1 MKHFSKLFILLL
13 LAAFQLPASSVIT
26 LDEAV
31 ASAMENNTD
40 LATAQVSLQTAM
52 RNNSLSSSFIPDISI
67 EGGVSLSGMS
77 ITDRTAG
84 TLGTDVSLGISLSL
98 DSSLISETKINAI
111 AEESALLSY
120 IMTAESVE
128 EAVTLAYWNIAL
140 IKDSIQS
147 AELALQ
153 DARERLESLESQ
165 YEAGSAD
172 LMDVRSA
179 ELDMLNYENS
189 LAGYEAQLELA
200 YIAFSQLT
208 GITSRDFETEEIP
221 VLPALNLPDAKTL
234 EALYSSNSTM
244 LKSLEKNIESAQAQ
258 KDSTRSSLQLPSVSI
273 SASYDLGPTVP
284 AGSLNDY
291 RTDRGSVTVG
301 FTIPVSAWIPGSD
314 EDLSVKAAQD
324 EVTKAAISL
333 EDGKNDFLYS
343 LEEALSSYNQ
353 ALLSLDIAERTLSI
367 AEETYRLA
375 QERYEAGLIS
385 LEDVSDAQRDML
397 DAEFQISQC
406 RIEILT
412 SLYSIA
418 FDTGLDLEDLITL
431 YTAEETNE

>member
-13 LAAFQLPASSVIT
+13 LVAFQLPASSVIT

-77 ITDRTAG
+77 IAERSSG
-84 TLGTDVSLGISLSL
+84 TFGTDVSLGISLSL
-98 DSSLISETKINAI
+98 NSSVISEAKINEI

-140 IKDSIQS
+140 IKENIQS

-165 YEAGSAD
+165 YEAGTAD
-172 LMDVRSA
+172 LMDVRNG
-179 ELDMLNYENS
+179 ELDVLNYENS

-208 GITSRDFETEEIP
+208 EITSRDFETEEIP
-221 VLPALNLPDAKTL
+221 VLPELNLPGAGTL
-234 EALYSSNSTM
+234 AALYSSNSTM
-244 LKSLEKNIESAQAQ
+244 LKSLEKNVESAQVQ
-258 KDSTRSSLQLPSVSI
+258 KDSTRSSLQFPSVSI

-284 AGSLNDY
+284 VSSWSDY
-291 RTDRGSVTVG
+291 RTDRGSVSVG
-301 FTIPVSAWIPGSD
+301 FTIPVSAWIPGSE

-324 EVTKAAISL
+324 EVAKASISL
-333 EDGKNDFLYS
+333 EDGKNEFLYS
-343 LEEALSSYNQ
+343 LEEAVSSYGQ

-367 AEETYRLA
+367 EEETYRLA

-397 DAEFQISQC
+397 DAELQVSQC

-418 FDTGLDLEDLITL
+418 FDTGLDLDDLITL

>member
-84 TLGTDVSLGISLSL
+84 TFGTDVSLGISLSL

-179 ELDMLNYENS
+179 ELDMLNS
-189 LAGYEAQLELA
+189 WH
-200 YIAFSQLT
+200 T
-208 GITSRDFETEEIP
+208 
-221 VLPALNLPDAKTL
+221 
-234 EALYSSNSTM
+234 
-244 LKSLEKNIESAQAQ
+244 
-258 KDSTRSSLQLPSVSI
+258 
-273 SASYDLGPTVP
+273 
-284 AGSLNDY
+284 
-291 RTDRGSVTVG
+291 
-301 FTIPVSAWIPGSD
+301 
-314 EDLSVKAAQD
+314 
-324 EVTKAAISL
+324 
-333 EDGKNDFLYS
+333 
-343 LEEALSSYNQ
+343 
-353 ALLSLDIAERTLSI
+353 
-367 AEETYRLA
+367 
-375 QERYEAGLIS
+375 
-385 LEDVSDAQRDML
+385 
-397 DAEFQISQC
+397 
-406 RIEILT
+406 
-412 SLYSIA
+412 
-418 FDTGLDLEDLITL
+418 
-431 YTAEETNE
+431 

>member
-1 MKHFSKLFILLL
+1 MKYFSKLFILLL

-26 LDEAV
+26 LEEAV
-31 ASAMENNTD
+31 ESAMENNTD
-40 LATAQVSLQTAM
+40 LATAQVSLQTAI

-98 DSSLISETKINAI
+98 DSSVISEAKINAI

-128 EAVTLAYWNIAL
+128 ESVTLAYWNIAL
-140 IKDSIQS
+140 IKDSIRS

-153 DARERLESLESQ
+153 DAGERLKSLESQ
-165 YEAGSAD
+165 YEAGSQD
-172 LMDVRSA
+172 LMDVRNA
-179 ELDMLNYENS
+179 ELDVLNYENS
-189 LAGYEAQLELA
+189 LAGYEARLELA

-221 VLPALNLPDAKTL
+221 VLPKLNLPDAKTL

-244 LKSLEKNIESAQAQ
+244 LKNLEKNIESAQAQ
-258 KDSTRSSLQLPSVSI
+258 KDSTKSSLQLPSVSI
-273 SASYDLGPTVP
+273 SASYDFGPTVP
-284 AGSLNDY
+284 AGSWNEY
-291 RTDRGSVTVG
+291 RTDRGSVSVG
-301 FTIPVSAWIPGSD
+301 FTIPVSAWIPGSS
-314 EDLSVKAAQD
+314 EDLSVKEAQD

-333 EDGKNDFLYS
+333 EEGKNEFLYS

-397 DAEFQISQC
+397 DAELQVSQC

-418 FDTGLDLEDLITL
+418 FDTGLELDDLVTL

>member
-1 MKHFSKLFILLL
+1 MKYFSKLFILLL
-13 LAAFQLPASSVIT
+13 LAAFQLPASSVIA

-31 ASAMENNTD
+31 ESAMENNTD
-40 LATAQVSLQTAM
+40 LATAQVSLQAAI

-98 DSSLISETKINAI
+98 DSSVISETKINAI

-153 DARERLESLESQ
+153 DAGERLESLERQ
-165 YEAGSAD
+165 YEAGIAD
-172 LMDVRSA
+172 LMDVRNA
-179 ELDMLNYENS
+179 ELDVLNYENS
-189 LAGYEAQLELA
+189 LAGYEARLELA

-221 VLPALNLPDAKTL
+221 VLPALSFPDAVTL
-234 EALYSSNSTM
+234 AALYSSNSTM
-244 LKSLEKNIESAQAQ
+244 LKSLEKNVESAQAQ
-258 KDSTRSSLQLPSVSI
+258 KDSTRSSLQLPSISI
-273 SASYDLGPTVP
+273 SASYDFGPTVP
-284 AGSLNDY
+284 AGSWNDY
-291 RTDRGSVTVG
+291 RTDRGSVSVG
-301 FTIPVSAWIPGSD
+301 FTIPVSAWIPGSS

-333 EDGKNDFLYS
+333 EEGKNEFLYS

-375 QERYEAGLIS
+375 QERYETGLIS

-397 DAEFQISQC
+397 DAELQVSQC

-412 SLYSIA
+412 GLYSIA
-418 FDTGLDLEDLITL
+418 FDTGLDLDDLVTL

>member
-77 ITDRTAG
+77 ITDRTTG
-84 TLGTDVSLGISLSL
+84 TFGTDVSLGISLSL

-140 IKDSIQS
+140 IKDSIRS

-165 YEAGSAD
+165 YKAGSAD
-172 LMDVRSA
+172 LMDVRNA
-179 ELDMLNYENS
+179 ELDVLNYENS

-244 LKSLEKNIESAQAQ
+244 IKSLEKNIESAQAQ
-258 KDSTRSSLQLPSVSI
+258 KDSASRSHAPILPSLLAKLSTRPHPSSLYHQSI
-273 SASYDLGPTVP
+273 SIRP
-284 AGSLNDY
+284 
-291 RTDRGSVTVG
+291 
-301 FTIPVSAWIPGSD
+301 
-314 EDLSVKAAQD
+314 
-324 EVTKAAISL
+324 
-333 EDGKNDFLYS
+333 
-343 LEEALSSYNQ
+343 
-353 ALLSLDIAERTLSI
+353 LL
-367 AEETYRLA
+367 
-375 QERYEAGLIS
+375 
-385 LEDVSDAQRDML
+385 
-397 DAEFQISQC
+397 
-406 RIEILT
+406 
-412 SLYSIA
+412 
-418 FDTGLDLEDLITL
+418 
-431 YTAEETNE
+431 

>member
-1 MKHFSKLFILLL
+1 MKHFPKLFILLL

-26 LDEAV
+26 LKEAV
-31 ASAMENNTD
+31 ESAMENNTD
-40 LATAQVSLQTAM
+40 LATAQVSLQTAI

-98 DSSLISETKINAI
+98 DSSVISEAKINAI
-111 AEESALLSY
+111 AEESALLSS
-120 IMTAESVE
+120 IMAAESVE
-128 EAVTLAYWNIAL
+128 ESVTLAYWNIAL
-140 IKDSIQS
+140 IKDSIHS

-153 DARERLESLESQ
+153 DASERLKSLESQ
-165 YEAGSAD
+165 YEAGSQD
-172 LMDVRSA
+172 LMDVRNA
-179 ELDMLNYENS
+179 ELDVLNYENS

-221 VLPALNLPDAKTL
+221 VLPKLNLPDAKTL

-258 KDSTRSSLQLPSVSI
+258 KDSTKSSLQLPSVSI

-284 AGSLNDY
+284 AGSWNDY
-291 RTDRGSVTVG
+291 HTDRGSVTVG

-333 EDGKNDFLYS
+333 EDGKNEFLYS

-353 ALLSLDIAERTLSI
+353 ALLSLSIAERTLSI

-385 LEDVSDAQRDML
+385 LEDVSDVQRDML
-397 DAEFQISQC
+397 DAELQVSGC

-418 FDTGLDLEDLITL
+418 FDTGLELDDLVTL

>member
-1 MKHFSKLFILLL
+1 MKYFSKLFILLL

-26 LDEAV
+26 LEEAV
-31 ASAMENNTD
+31 ESAMENNTD
-40 LATAQVSLQTAM
+40 LATAQVSLQAAI

-98 DSSLISETKINAI
+98 DSSVISEAKINAI

-128 EAVTLAYWNIAL
+128 ESVTLAYWNIAL
-140 IKDSIQS
+140 IKDSIRS

-153 DARERLESLESQ
+153 DAGERLESLESQ

-172 LMDVRSA
+172 LMDVRNA
-179 ELDMLNYENS
+179 ELDVLNYENS
-189 LAGYEAQLELA
+189 LAGYEARLELA

-221 VLPALNLPDAKTL
+221 VLPKLNLPDAKTL

-244 LKSLEKNIESAQAQ
+244 LKNLEKNIESAQAQ
-258 KDSTRSSLQLPSVSI
+258 KDSTKSSLQLPSVSI
-273 SASYDLGPTVP
+273 SASYDFGPTVP
-284 AGSLNDY
+284 AGSWNEY
-291 RTDRGSVTVG
+291 RTDRGSVSVG
-301 FTIPVSAWIPGSD
+301 FTIPVSAWIPSSS
-314 EDLSVKAAQD
+314 EDLSVKEAQD

-333 EDGKNDFLYS
+333 EEGKNEFLYS

-397 DAEFQISQC
+397 DAELQVSQC

-418 FDTGLDLEDLITL
+418 FDTGLELDDLVTL

>member
-1 MKHFSKLFILLL
+1 MKYFSKLFILLL

-26 LDEAV
+26 LEEAV
-31 ASAMENNTD
+31 ESAMENNTD
-40 LATAQVSLQTAM
+40 LATAQVSLQAAI

-84 TLGTDVSLGISLSL
+84 TLGTDVSLSISLSL
-98 DSSLISETKINAI
+98 DSSVISEAKINAI

-128 EAVTLAYWNIAL
+128 ESVTLAYWNIAL
-140 IKDSIQS
+140 IKDSIHS

-153 DARERLESLESQ
+153 DAGERLKSLESQ
-165 YEAGSAD
+165 YEAGSQD
-172 LMDVRSA
+172 LMDVRNA
-179 ELDMLNYENS
+179 ELDVLNYENS
-189 LAGYEAQLELA
+189 LAGYEARLELA

-221 VLPALNLPDAKTL
+221 VLPKLNLPDAKTL

-244 LKSLEKNIESAQAQ
+244 LKNLEKNIESAQAQ
-258 KDSTRSSLQLPSVSI
+258 KDSTKSSLQLPSVSI
-273 SASYDLGPTVP
+273 SASYDFGPTVP
-284 AGSLNDY
+284 AGSWNEY
-291 RTDRGSVTVG
+291 RTDRGSVSVG
-301 FTIPVSAWIPGSD
+301 FTIPVSAWIPGSS
-314 EDLSVKAAQD
+314 EDLSVKEAQD

-333 EDGKNDFLYS
+333 EEGKNEFLYS

-397 DAEFQISQC
+397 DAELQVSQC

-418 FDTGLDLEDLITL
+418 FDTGLELDDLVTL